1 MKPDRATLE
10 AATDHVNA
18 APRDGATIEML
29 CNRPDFGAR
38 NFTDRLAVT
47 RAGGVEN
54 CRWTKYPWMTLE
66 DGSPD
71 PRIQVCVLQRRVLD
85 LVWKEGAEIVHPG
98 DTFIADMNMSEE
110 NLPAGTLLKAGSAV
124 LRVSD
129 VWNDAC
135 TKWKARYGVDALEWV
150 RASPELRLRG
160 ILCEIVEDGVLENGA
175 RVEKV

>member
-18 APRDGATIEML
+18 APRDSATIEML

-54 CRWTKYPWMTLE
+54 CRWTKFPWMTLE

-85 LVWKEGAEIVHPG
+85 LVWKDGDETVHPG

-124 LRVSD
+124 LRVTD
-129 VWNDAC
+129 VWNNAC

-175 RVEKV
+175 RVEKA